1 MLAKDL
7 ITELQ
12 KLPPDTKV
20 CVLDPKGIQSPWF
33 LLRDY
38 QRNGSHIIHIEG
50 MEEQPREY
58 YTVHYG
64 DDDERGLPGPCNGDF
79 FEG

>member
-7 ITELQ
+7 IAELQ
-12 KLPPDTKV
+12 KFPPDTKV
-20 CVLDPKGIQSPWF
+20 LVLNPKGIQSPWL

-50 MEEQPREY
+50 MGEQPCEY
-58 YTVHYG
+58 YKVQYG
-64 DDDERGLPGPCNGDF
+64 PDGERLPGPGDGDL
-79 FEG
+79 FE

>member
-1 MLAKDL
+1 MKAKDL
-7 ITELQ
+7 IGELQ
-12 KLPPDTKV
+12 KLPDDTEV
-20 CVLDPKGIQSPWF
+20 CAYAPKGIQSPWL

-50 MEEQPREY
+50 MGEQPREY

-64 DDDERGLPGPCNGDF
+64 DDDDCEHLPCPCNGDF
-79 FEG
+79 FE

>member
-7 ITELQ
+7 IAELQ
-12 KLPPDTKV
+12 KLSADTEV
-20 CVLDPKGIQSPWF
+20 CALNPKGIQSPWL

-50 MEEQPREY
+50 MGEQPREY

-64 DDDERGLPGPCNGDF
+64 DDCERLPGPCNGDF
-79 FEG
+79 FE

>member
-1 MLAKDL
+1 MLAKNL
-7 ITELQ
+7 IAELQ
-12 KLPPDTKV
+12 KFPPDTKV
-20 CVLDPKGIQSPWF
+20 CVLSPKGIQSPWL

-50 MEEQPREY
+50 MGEQPRKY

-64 DDDERGLPGPCNGDF
+64 DDARTRLLD
-79 FEG
+79 